1 MPEPL
6 AGELVRLVVFVVLG
20 GVLGALGGLFG
31 IGGGLLAIPVLGIFF
46 GLDQQHAQGTSLV
59 MVVPN
64 VMVGLW
70 DYARR
75 GSVDKRVAVLLAV
88 CAVSFTFAGALY
100 ATRVAG
106 PGLRYEFGAFT
117 AALAIY
123 FAYRALSEAHR
134 RSSTEQAERAR
145 PRLAWGW
152 TAVVGALGG
161 VLSGLFS
168 VGGAVFAVPFL
179 SLLFGYTQTEAQGL
193 SLALVAPGTIVGIV
207 TYALAGDVDWRI
219 GIPLAIGGTFCVRYG
234 VALAHRLPERTLRLL
249 FCALL
254 ATASVALL
262 VKP

>member
-1 MPEPL
+1 MPDL
-6 AGELVRLVVFVVLG
+6 AHLVLFVVLG

-46 GLDQQHAQGTSLV
+46 HLDQQHAQGTSLV

-75 GSVDKRVAVLLAV
+75 GSVDRRVAILLGV

-100 ATRVAG
+100 ATRIAG

-123 FAYRALSEAHR
+123 FAYRALRDANR
-134 RSSTEQAERAR
+134 RANGERPR
-145 PRLAWGW
+145 PRLQWGW
-152 TAVVGALGG
+152 TALVGALGG

-207 TYALAGDVDWRI
+207 TYALAGDVDWWI
-219 GIPLAIGGTFCVRYG
+219 GIPLALGGTFCVRFG
-234 VALAHRLPERTLRLL
+234 VALAHRLPERTLRLF
-249 FCALL
+249 FCVLL
-254 ATASVALL
+254 AAASVALF
-262 VKP
+262 VKT

>member
-1 MPEPL
+1 VPDIL
-6 AGELVRLVVFVVLG
+6 HLVLYIVLG

-31 IGGGLLAIPVLGIFF
+31 IGGGIIAIPVLGLAF
-46 GLDQQHAQGTSLV
+46 GLNQQHAQGTALV

-75 GSVDKRVAVLLAV
+75 GSVDRRVAILLAV
-88 CAVSFTFAGALY
+88 CAVPFTYLGALY

-106 PGLRYEFGAFT
+106 PGLRLGFGAF
-117 AALAIY
+117 AGALALW
-123 FAYRALSEAHR
+123 FAYRALSEPKIAPVA
-134 RSSTEQAERAR
+134 T

-161 VLSGLFS
+161 ILSGVFS

-179 SLLFGYTQTEAQGL
+179 SLVFAYSQTEAQGL
-193 SLALVAPGTIVGIV
+193 SLALVAPGTIVGIIA
-207 TYALAGDVDWRI
+207 YAMAGDVDWGI
-219 GIPLAIGGTFCVRYG
+219 GIPLAIGGTVCVRYG
-234 VALAHRLPERTLRLL
+234 VALAHRLPERRLRLL

-254 ATASVALL
+254 AAAAIGLL
-262 VKP
+262 SRGS

>member
-1 MPEPL
+1 MPDL
-6 AGELVRLVVFVVLG
+6 AHLVFFVVLG

-31 IGGGLLAIPVLGIFF
+31 IGGGLLAIPVLALFF
-46 GLDQQHAQGTSLV
+46 HLDQQHAQGTSLV

-75 GSVDKRVAVLLAV
+75 GSVDRRVAIVLGV

-100 ATRVAG
+100 ATRIAG
-106 PGLRYEFGAFT
+106 PGLRYQFGAFT
-117 AALAIY
+117 GALAIY
-123 FAYRALSEAHR
+123 FAYRALHDAN
-134 RSSTEQAERAR
+134 RAADEPAR
-145 PRLAWGW
+145 ARLAWGW

-161 VLSGLFS
+161 IFSGLFS
-168 VGGAVFAVPFL
+168 VGGAVFSVPFL

-207 TYALAGDVDWRI
+207 TYALAGDVDWWI
-219 GIPLAIGGTFCVRYG
+219 GVPLALGGTFCVRYG
-234 VALAHRLPERTLRLL
+234 VALAHRLPERHLRLL
-249 FCALL
+249 FCGLL
-254 ATASVALL
+254 AVASVALL

>member
-1 MPEPL
+1 MPDL
-6 AGELVRLVVFVVLG
+6 AHLLLFVVLG

-31 IGGGLLAIPVLGIFF
+31 IGGGLLAIPVLALFF
-46 GLDQQHAQGTSLV
+46 HLDQQHAQGTSLV

-64 VMVGLW
+64 VLIGLW

-75 GSVDKRVAVLLAV
+75 GSVDRRVALLLGV
-88 CAVSFTFAGALY
+88 CAVSFTFVGALY

-123 FAYRALSEAHR
+123 FAYRALHDANGGTHGG
-134 RSSTEQAERAR
+134 ERTQ
-145 PRLAWGW
+145 PRLRWGW

-161 VLSGLFS
+161 ILSGLFS

-207 TYALAGDVDWRI
+207 TYALAGDVDWWI
-219 GIPLAIGGTFCVRYG
+219 GIPLALGGTLCVRYG
-234 VALAHRLPERTLRLL
+234 VALAHRLPERQLRLL
-249 FCALL
+249 FCGLL
-254 ATASVALL
+254 AVASVGFF